1 MALAGTVF
9 ANYIFSS
16 VVLGISSQVPLEQHK
31 IILEMCTS
39 YALCCFKGHLE
50 ANQRLFQTLKNDLQG
65 FSSQKT
71 PAYGDSNPIHH
82 GFQSFSSMN
91 GIEGL

>member
-1 MALAGTVF
+1 ML
-9 ANYIFSS
+9 
-16 VVLGISSQVPLEQHK
+16 
-31 IILEMCTS
+31 
-39 YALCCFKGHLE
+39 FKGHLE
-50 ANQRLFQTLKNDLQG
+50 ANLFQTLKNDLQG

>member
-16 VVLGISSQVPLEQHK
+16 VVLGISSQVPFATAQDDLGDVH
-31 IILEMCTS
+31 ILCIM
-39 YALCCFKGHLE
+39 LFKGHLE